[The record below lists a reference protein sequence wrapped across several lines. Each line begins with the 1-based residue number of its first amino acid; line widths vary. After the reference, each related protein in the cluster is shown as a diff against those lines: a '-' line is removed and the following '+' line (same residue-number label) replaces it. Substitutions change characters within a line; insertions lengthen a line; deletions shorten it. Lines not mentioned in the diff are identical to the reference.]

1 MRYQTAPRPDVRSIL
16 DRSGRPDS
24 NRLRELGR
32 LQCNQLHLARA
43 TRIIGSSEPNPGKA
57 SAAAF
62 AKLSRHGTVLKAGS
76 PPSSSSRMSPT
87 RPRPMHARAWTTL
100 AAALALLAIV
110 GAGQLARD
118 AQGASSQKNVVFI
131 LTDDMS
137 TSELAAMPNVQ
148 SLIAAHGTSFNE
160 AYTSFP
166 LCCPSRATMMSGQY
180 MHNHGVQ
187 GNFPPNGSW
196 FKFRSRE
203 SDDLPVWLQDEGYYN
218 VHIGKYMNGY
228 GTQDGTLPV
237 PPGWAEW
244 YGKVSEDALYFNYQ
258 LIEKTGPSAIPHIT
272 FYGDQ
277 PPDYQTDVFG
287 DRAVNFL
294 KDKVSGG
301 TVGGEPFWLN
311 LWFNSP
317 HGPFDPAPRDLYRL
331 SGTPLPRLAGFN
343 EKDITDKPKW
353 LRKQAR
359 RRLTK
364 KQAGLI
370 AIERRRQEEQ
380 LLSVDQAVGKLVQT
394 LENEGT
400 LDDTYI
406 IFSSDNGFFRGE
418 HRIATGKYLP
428 YDPAARV
435 PLVIRGPGIPS
446 GGVSNE
452 LVWNGDIAQT
462 IVQIASGAQDDSL
475 DGRSLLPFA
484 QQPTLRSTRPVLLEG
499 DTGPGGTGAESAQS
513 ASARA
518 REARVHVEGR
528 RGVKNL
534 EQEPDAIKSAT
545 NTDSAPA
552 YRSIRTDRY
561 EYTVYA
567 NGQSELYDMRRDPA
581 QLRSLARDRRYRF
594 VRKWLYDQLVPLSAC
609 VGPSCRP
616 ELGPDPAPLPKS
628 ALRPKRK
635 KKTPQ

>member
-1 MRYQTAPRPDVRSIL
+1 
-16 DRSGRPDS
+16 
-24 NRLRELGR
+24 
-32 LQCNQLHLARA
+32 
-43 TRIIGSSEPNPGKA
+43 
-57 SAAAF
+57 
-62 AKLSRHGTVLKAGS
+62 
-76 PPSSSSRMSPT
+76 
-87 RPRPMHARAWTTL
+87 MHARAWATL
-100 AAALALLAIV
+100 AAAFALLAIV
-110 GAGQLARD
+110 SVGLLARE

-131 LTDDMS
+131 LTDDMT
-137 TSELAAMPNVQ
+137 TSELSAMPNVQ
-148 SLIAAHGTSFNE
+148 SLIAAQGTSFNQ
-160 AYTSFP
+160 AYASFP

-180 MHNHGVQ
+180 MHNHGVH
-187 GNFPPNGSW
+187 GNFPPDGSW

-203 SDDLPVWLQDEGYYN
+203 SNDLPVWLQDDGYYN

-237 PPGWAEW
+237 PQGWDEW

-301 TVGGEPFWLN
+301 TVAGKPFWLN

-343 EKDITDKPKW
+343 EKNITDKPKW

-359 RRLTK
+359 KRLTK
-364 KQAGLI
+364 KQVGLI
-370 AIERRRQEEQ
+370 GIERLRQEEQ
-380 LLSVDQAVGKLVQT
+380 LLSVDRAVGKLVQT
-394 LENEGT
+394 LQDEET

-428 YDPAARV
+428 YDPASRV
-435 PLVIRGPGIPS
+435 PLIIRGPGIPA

-462 IVQIASGAQDDSL
+462 IVQIAAGTQDNSL

-513 ASARA
+513 GAARA
-518 REARVHVEGR
+518 REARVHVAGR
-528 RGVKNL
+528 KGVRNL

-545 NTDSAPA
+545 NTNSAPA

-561 EYTVYA
+561 EFTLYA
-567 NGQSELYDMRRDPA
+567 NGQTELYDMKRDPA
-581 QLRSLARDRRYRF
+581 QLRSLASDRRYRY
-594 VRKWLYDQLVPLSAC
+594 VRKWLYDQLVPLSGC
-609 VGPSCRP
+609 VGSSCRI

-635 KKTPQ
+635 KKGGKAPPTAKKP